1 SKSKLKVN
9 KLLFFLRFLA
19 LFGVLLLLINPKLT
33 KTNHEIVKTPL
44 VVAVDN
50 SRWIKELNQNE
61 IALAEKEK
69 IQSNS
74 DLKEKFDVQVFGFD
88 SESRLS
94 DEFDFNGNQTR
105 IDKLAKN
112 TTSIFRNK
120 TFPTVLLSDGNQ
132 TLGAD
137 YLYAFPNGNF
147 VYPVV
152 LGDTIVHL
160 DLKINQLNANKYA
173 FHKNKFPV
181 EIFLGYEGEKSL
193 ETDFSIKQGGSVLFK
208 EKVTFDKNKK
218 SHVINAL
225 LDATKVGVQIYQ
237 AVISSSESEKNT
249 YNNVK
254 NFAVEIIDQKTEV
267 ALISDITH
275 PDLGALKRS

>member
-9 KLLFFLRFLA
+9 KLLFLLRFLA
-19 LFGVLLLLINPKLT
+19 LFGVLLLLINPKIT

-50 SRWIKELNQNE
+50 SRSIKELNQNE
-61 IALAEKEK
+61 IALAVKEK

-74 DLKEKFDVQVFGFD
+74 DLKEKFDGQVFGFD

-120 TFPTVLLSDGNQ
+120 TFPTVLVSDGNQ

-137 YLYAFPNGNF
+137 YLYAFPNENF
-147 VYPVV
+147 LYPVV

-160 DLKINQLNANKYA
+160 DLKINQLNANRYA

-181 EIFLGYEGEKSL
+181 EIFLGYEGEKTI
-193 ETDFSIKQGGSVLFK
+193 EADFVIRQGDGVLFK
-208 EKVTFDKNKK
+208 EKVTFGKDKK
-218 SHVINAL
+218 SHTINAL
-225 LDATKVGVQIYQ
+225 LNASKVGVQIYQ
-237 AVISSSESEKNT
+237 AVISSSENEKNT
-249 YNNVK
+249 YNNTK
-254 NFAVEIIDQKTEV
+254 NFAVEIIDQRT
-267 ALISDITH
+267 
-275 PDLGALKRS
+275 